1 MDNSEINNYIDP
13 DNTLSEETRHML
25 DPTRKIEQEIGYLNE
40 AIGHHNHVLMGLIDE
55 ICRPAHVPYKPK
67 HADLIARL
75 KHLAVDLDLSGNT
88 TAWQTVSEAIEAL
101 GG

>member
-1 MDNSEINNYIDP
+1 MENSKLMQEQPYP

-25 DPTRKIEQEIGYLNE
+25 DPTQNALLRHQ
-40 AIGHHNHVLMGLIDE
+40 AVLTNLLDE
-55 ICRPAHVPYKPK
+55 ICRPAHIPYKPK

-88 TAWQTVSEAIEAL
+88 TDWETVSEAIEAL

>member
-1 MDNSEINNYIDP
+1 
-13 DNTLSEETRHML
+13 ML
-25 DPTRKIEQEIGYLNE
+25 DPTQKLQQEVTYLNE

-55 ICRPAHVPYKPK
+55 ICRPAHIPYKPK

-75 KHLAVDLDLSGNT
+75 KHLAVDLDLSGQQD
-88 TAWQTVSEAIEAL
+88 AWQAVSEAIEAL

>member
-1 MDNSEINNYIDP
+1 MQEQPYP

-25 DPTRKIEQEIGYLNE
+25 DPTKN
-40 AIGHHNHVLMGLIDE
+40 AITKHQMAVFDLIDE

-67 HADLIARL
+67 HAELIARL
-75 KHLAVDLDLSGNT
+75 KALATDLDLSGNET
-88 TAWQTVSEAIEAL
+88 DWQTVCEAIEAL